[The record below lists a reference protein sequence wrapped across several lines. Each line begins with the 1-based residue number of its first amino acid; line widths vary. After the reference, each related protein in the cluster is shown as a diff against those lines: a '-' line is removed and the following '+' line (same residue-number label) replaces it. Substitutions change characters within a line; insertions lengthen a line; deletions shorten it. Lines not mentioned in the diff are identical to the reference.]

1 MKKGISD
8 FKSKFSGGARPNLFQ
23 VQLNWPTSIVQSI
36 MYGASD
42 NDGDTLMIKGATLPS
57 SVLGTIEV
65 PFRGRKL
72 KVAGDRTYETWTITV
87 INDVNM
93 HLRNKFESWMDLI
106 SRNAANY
113 KDIPGLEYMQDLYVQ
128 QLDAE
133 QNIVKEYRVFDAYPI
148 NVSAIELNY
157 ETNDTVEEFTVEFN
171 YQYWTSEDSNI
182 YDFSGTN

>member
-23 VQLNWPTSIVQSI
+23 VQLNWPTSITTSA

-42 NDGDTLMIKGATLPS
+42 TDSDILMIKAAALPA

-93 HLRNKFESWMDLI
+93 DLRNKFELWMDLI

-113 KDIPGLEYMQDLYVQ
+113 KDIAGLEYMQDLSVD
-128 QLDAE
+128 QLDAQ
-133 QNIVKEYRVFDAYPI
+133 QNIVKTYKIYDAYPI

-171 YQYWTSEDSNI
+171 YQYWTSDDANV
-182 YDFSGTN
+182 YDFAGV

>member
-1 MKKGISD
+1 MKSGISD

-23 VQLNWPTSIVQSI
+23 VQLNWPTDILTSA
-36 MYGASD
+36 MYGATD
-42 NDGDTLMIKGATLPS
+42 VVGDTLMVKGATLPG

-87 INDVNM
+87 INDVSM
-93 HLRNKFESWMDLI
+93 DLRNKFELWMDLI

-113 KDIPGLEYMQDLYVQ
+113 KDIVGLTYMQDLYVH
-128 QLDAE
+128 QLDSE
-133 QNIVKEYRVFDAYPI
+133 QNLVKEYRVHDAYPI
-148 NVSAIELNY
+148 NISPIELNY

-171 YQYWTSEDSNI
+171 YQYWTSGESNI
-182 YDFSGTN
+182 NDFTGDF

>member
-23 VQLNWPTSIVQSI
+23 VQLNWPTSIITST

-42 NDGDTLMIKGATLPS
+42 TDGDTLMIKAAALPA

-93 HLRNKFESWMDLI
+93 NLRNKFESWMDLI

-113 KDIPGLEYMQDLYVQ
+113 KDIAGLEYMQDLYVQ

-133 QNIVKEYRVFDAYPI
+133 QEIVKEYRIYDAYPI

-171 YQYWTSEDSNI
+171 YQYWTSDDANVF
-182 YDFSGTN
+182 DFAGGV